1 MPPNGEESARA
12 FYVGVLGL
20 TERPKPPRLAERGGV
35 WFEQEGLKIHLG
47 VQSDFRPAMKAH
59 PALLVAGLDELI
71 RRCEEAGA
79 PVHRDEPPG
88 GVRRAYV
95 NEPFGNPIE
104 LIGTLE
110 YTPTRIKT

>member
-59 PALLVAGLDELI
+59 PALLVARLDELI

-79 PVHRDEPPG
+79 PGGRDETPA
-88 GVRRAYV
+88 GVRPPHLPD
-95 NEPFGNPIE
+95 PFPNP
-104 LIGTLE
+104 
-110 YTPTRIKT
+110 PPP